1 MALFSR
7 KQNKDTK
14 PARPGKEAAPATAAA
29 APTPRP
35 LAHAGVANVLS
46 HARITE
52 KASMVAAAGVY
63 TFDIS
68 ASATKRDVMQAVKAL
83 YGVSPRKVAV
93 VTVKSKTRRNARTG
107 KSGVKKGGRKAYI
120 YLKSGET
127 ITIA

>member
-14 PARPGKEAAPATAAA
+14 KETVPAVAAA
-29 APTPRP
+29 AQMPRP
-35 LAHAGVANVLS
+35 SAHAGVANVLS

-68 ASATKRDVMQAVKAL
+68 ANATKRDIMQAVKAL
-83 YGVSPRKVAV
+83 YGVTPRKVAV

-107 KSGVKKGGRKAYI
+107 KTGIKKGGRKAYV
-120 YLKSGET
+120 YLKDGET
-127 ITIA
+127 IAIA

>member
-7 KQNKDTK
+7 KQNK
-14 PARPGKEAAPATAAA
+14 KEVKQQGAAPAVQAAA
-29 APTPRP
+29 ASRP
-35 LAHAGVANVLS
+35 SAHPGLANVLA

-52 KASMVAAAGVY
+52 KASMVAGAGVY

-68 ASATKRDVMQAVKAL
+68 ESATKRDIMQAVKAL

-107 KSGVKKGGRKAYI
+107 KSGIKKGGRKAYV

>member
-14 PARPGKEAAPATAAA
+14 PARPGKEAAPATVAASS
-29 APTPRP
+29 PRP

-52 KASMVAAAGVY
+52 KASMVAVRGVY

-68 ASATKRDVMQAVKAL
+68 ANATKRDIMQAVKAL
-83 YGVSPRKVAV
+83 YGVTPRKVAV

-107 KSGVKKGGRKAYI
+107 KTGVKKGGRKAYV